1 MFHERSS
8 TRTGIAF
15 LERNI
20 VKEIKDKTIVLCLP
34 GREYS
39 GTFLCSFTELV
50 IALRGLGAK
59 VHISQK
65 YSSMVNSARC
75 MVAGADLM
83 KGKNQKPFGELE
95 YDYMMWI
102 DSDVQ
107 FSVDDF
113 FSLYE
118 MDKDIAS
125 GWYAQPGAT
134 NGNYYTPV
142 VEKMDNKY
150 FLSNGFFQFLRV
162 KDFEYKKNPFKA
174 DYIGFGWVLI
184 KQGVFEKLNYP
195 WFAPRLITIS
205 ETISE
210 MSSEDV
216 GFCLD
221 ARAAGFELWVNPKVR
236 VGHVKSFA
244 I

>member
-1 MFHERSS
+1 M
-8 TRTGIAF
+8 
-15 LERNI
+15 
-20 VKEIKDKTIVLCLP
+20 KEVKDKTIIFCLP

-39 GTFLCSFTELV
+39 GNFLCSFTEL
-50 IALRGLGAK
+50 IMALREMGAI
-59 VHISQK
+59 VRISQK
-65 YSSMVNSARC
+65 YSSMVNAARC

-83 KGKNQKPFGELE
+83 RGKNQKPFNGMP

-102 DSDVQ
+102 DSDTQ
-107 FSVDDF
+107 FKTQDF
-113 FSLYE
+113 FALYE
-118 MDKDIAS
+118 MNKDIAS
-125 GWYAQPGAT
+125 GWYAQPGAS
-134 NGNYYTPV
+134 NENYYTPV

-162 KDFEYKKNPFKA
+162 KDFEYKKNLFKA

-184 KQGVFEKLNYP
+184 KQGVFEKLTYP
-195 WFAPRLITIS
+195 WFAPRLLKIS

-216 GFCLD
+216 AFCLD
-221 ARAAGFELWVNPKVR
+221 ARTAGFELWVNPAVR
-236 VGHVKSFA
+236 VGHEKTFT

>member
-1 MFHERSS
+1 
-8 TRTGIAF
+8 
-15 LERNI
+15 
-20 VKEIKDKTIVLCLP
+20 
-34 GREYS
+34 
-39 GTFLCSFTELV
+39 
-50 IALRGLGAK
+50 
-59 VHISQK
+59 
-65 YSSMVNSARC
+65 MVNSARC

-83 KGKNQKPFGELE
+83 RGANQKPFNGID

-102 DSDVQ
+102 DSDIQ
-107 FSVDDF
+107 FNVDLF
-113 FSLYE
+113 FALYD

-125 GWYAQPGAT
+125 GWYAQPGAP

-142 VEKMDNKY
+142 VEKMDTKY

-162 KDFEYKKNPFKA
+162 KDFELKQNPFVA

-184 KQGVFEKLNYP
+184 KNGVFEKLPYP
-195 WFAPRLITIS
+195 WFAPRPIKINDSIT
-205 ETISE
+205 E

-236 VGHVKSFA
+236 VGHEKTFT

>member
-1 MFHERSS
+1 MKE
-8 TRTGIAF
+8 
-15 LERNI
+15 LRN
-20 VKEIKDKTIVLCLP
+20 KTIVLCLP

-39 GTFLCSFTELV
+39 GNFLCSFTELV
-50 IALRGLGAK
+50 MTLRELGAT
-59 VHISQK
+59 VRISQK

-75 MVAGADLM
+75 LVAGADLLR
-83 KGKNQKPFGELE
+83 GERQKPFNGME

-102 DSDVQ
+102 DSDIQ
-107 FSVDDF
+107 FNVDQF
-113 FSLYE
+113 FALYN

-125 GWYAQPGAT
+125 GWYAQPGA
-134 NGNYYTPV
+134 NDGNYYTPV

-162 KDFEYKKNPFKA
+162 KDFDLKKNPFLA

-184 KQGVFEKLNYP
+184 KQGVFEKLPYP
-195 WFAPRLITIS
+195 WFAPRKMKIS
-205 ETISE
+205 DTVSE
-210 MSSEDV
+210 MTSEDV

-221 ARAAGFELWVNPKVR
+221 ARTAGFELWVNPKVR
-236 VGHVKSFA
+236 VGHEKSFT